1 MNGGVGLRSARKAQQ
16 AIGSKKRK
24 QETPVKCDQ
33 EAFARMSPEQPSIYQ
48 NGIINNLLN
57 KDKMETPDQVEE
69 QSQGGK
75 FCSMCMRDQGNRLV
89 DMRQN
94 LPMNETLMTYWHL
107 SKESV
112 HNWLRSICVQCIFK
126 INAHKELT
134 MSIGRRFQKLSSQNS
149 QSASAAVNVQQKQLI
164 PHQHHQELLI
174 TSLTPDT
181 SPNNFLI
188 PSTEDTPLHTPV
200 LERSCSPVAKTNNCV
215 DELATKATNNG
226 GMNQCEHFD
235 NIQTP
240 PLPTMN
246 NYSMLEVYEERN
258 VSPLTTES
266 GGANRKQSYARVRK
280 IPVQLSCPYCSR
292 TYWRKDYH
300 TKHVRRC
307 KSSQRYAKSIT
318 SVRSAKSTHLDVD
331 DETQLTAEFRLDDS
345 RSIPAD
351 NNRTQTTT
359 ASRLFHCNVC
369 AVTVDSYNKLKE
381 HRRIHLQ
388 RFYCDICGDEF
399 TSKYEFEFHRVV
411 CAAKQEAK
419 LAVSTP
425 DPNDDEPA
433 LPPRRMTRARSR
445 ALSVGSSLAVS
456 TMTTRKKQ
464 TKKTSNKTDKPAT
477 RQSAKAKKG
486 RPPKTATKKSKQRK
500 RKTADNKSIPPT
512 ASSCNENFD
521 HSDSE
526 SAVGTYVTNGYN
538 EEDEDDDEVSVPDT
552 MYHRR
557 LSFTGQWVE
566 EHSNSQSII
575 SQFDYNFDYYP
586 FDDDEHL
593 QIHTDK
599 EYDLY
604 LLDRLKLEII
614 SKSFTCFVT
623 DCNFKTDTLPK
634 IMLHDYLEH
643 FKNSWFYCKK
653 CGNCFTSKVFL
664 DYHLDRQNSGRY
676 LCYKCGNTFQY
687 QNQLDRHMIRHRRCI
702 NYRCNYCNFEFL
714 TKNELIEHCS
724 LERHDPNGEKLLIGI
739 KRTMTITNR
748 IRIAPPL
755 TRCNLKYDIKILN
768 LQLPKMPSK
777 MGPSMEKFARNLPA
791 HLKRPYLRLHIGQV
805 EFKNQRDPNCWGWM

>member
-16 AIGSKKRK
+16 IGSKKRK

-33 EAFARMSPEQPSIYQ
+33 EAFARMSPERPSIYQ
-48 NGIINNLLN
+48 NGIINHLLN
-57 KDKMETPDQVEE
+57 KDKMELPKQVEE
-69 QSQGGK
+69 QAQAAK

-89 DMRQN
+89 DMRKN

-107 SKESV
+107 SKENV
-112 HNWLRSICVQCIFK
+112 QNWLSSICVQCIFK

-134 MSIGRRFQKLSSQNS
+134 MSIGRRFQKLSSQNA
-149 QSASAAVNVQQKQLI
+149 QLASAAANVQQKQLI

-188 PSTEDTPLHTPV
+188 PVTEDTPLHTPV
-200 LERSCSPVAKTNNCV
+200 LERSCSPVMKTNNSN
-215 DELATKATNNG
+215 DEVAAKQTSNNAVKH
-226 GMNQCEHFD
+226 CE
-235 NIQTP
+235 NVNNAPMP

-280 IPVQLSCPYCSR
+280 IPVQLACPHCSR

-307 KSSQRYAKSIT
+307 KSSQRYAKSMTT
-318 SVRSAKSTHLDVD
+318 SARSVKSTHLEAD
-331 DETQLTAEFRLDDS
+331 DESQQTPEFRLDDC
-345 RSIPAD
+345 RPTPAD

-359 ASRLFHCNVC
+359 TSRLFHCNAC
-369 AVTVDSYNKLKE
+369 AVTVDSLNKLRE

-425 DPNDDEPA
+425 DPKDDEPA
-433 LPPRRMTRARSR
+433 LPARRMTRARSR
-445 ALSVGSSLAVS
+445 ALSIGSSLAVS
-456 TMTTRKKQ
+456 IMTTTKKPTKKPNSKPNKSITKKGVKTKKSRSVKSV
-464 TKKTSNKTDKPAT
+464 TKKTK
-477 RQSAKAKKG
+477 QS
-486 RPPKTATKKSKQRK
+486 K
-500 RKTADNKSIPPT
+500 RKSIDNKSVPQAP
-512 ASSCNENFD
+512 SSFNENFE

-526 SAVGTYVTNGYN
+526 SAVDTYGYN
-538 EEDEDDDEVSVPDT
+538 EEDDDDDEVSIPDT

-566 EHSNSQSII
+566 EHSNSQSVI

-623 DCNFKTDTLPK
+623 DCDFKTDTLPK

-643 FKNSWFYCKK
+643 FKKSWFYCKK

-687 QNQLDRHMIRHRRCI
+687 QHQLDRHMIRHRRCV
-702 NYRCNYCNFEFL
+702 NYRCNYCKFEFL

-748 IRIAPPL
+748 IKIAPPL
-755 TRCNLKYDIKILN
+755 ARSNLKYDIRILN

-777 MGPSMEKFARNLPA
+777 TGPSMEKFARNLPA